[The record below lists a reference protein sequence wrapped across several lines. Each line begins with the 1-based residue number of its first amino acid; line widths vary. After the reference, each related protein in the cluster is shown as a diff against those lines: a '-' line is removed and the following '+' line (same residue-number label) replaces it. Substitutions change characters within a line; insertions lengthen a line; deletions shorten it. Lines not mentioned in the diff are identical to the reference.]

1 MIYLDACA
9 LIKLVVTEPESVA
22 LKAHLAEYSKAGV
35 VGFSSELAQVEVH
48 RALIRRKE
56 GPNRHAHAATV
67 LKTYAKLP
75 LGPVIPA
82 ASQLP
87 HQHLGSLDALHLAT
101 ATSMG
106 KALTHFITYDQQLA
120 KFAAEVGLPVAAPG
134 V

>member
-1 MIYLDACA
+1 MI
-9 LIKLVVTEPESVA
+9 
-22 LKAHLAEYSKAGV
+22 
-35 VGFSSELAQVEVH
+35 GFSSELSQVQVH
-48 RALIRRKE
+48 RALIRREE

-67 LKTYAKLP
+67 LKTYARLP
-75 LGPVIPA
+75 LAPALPA
-82 ASQLP
+82 ASQFP
-87 HQHLGSLDALHLAT
+87 HQHLKSQDALHLAT